1 MSERQPNRSSYVKLF
16 PETISG
22 IVNWIYKTI
31 NGIKY
36 ITPSTNNS
44 VYLPA
49 DLVVMG
55 TITSPSD
62 IKLKQNISDLS
73 NDFCDNILKITP
85 KKYNFIHDD
94 KKEHYGIIA
103 QELETIFPKLVI
115 NSEIDILNND
125 MVEIK
130 TVNYLELIPI
140 MISKMKIMQNEID
153 ELKTRLEKVEE
164 SKN

>member
-16 PETISG
+16 PETMSG

-36 ITPSTNNS
+36 ITPSTINS

-49 DLVVMG
+49 DLVVIG
-55 TITSPSD
+55 TISNPSD
-62 IKLKQNISDLS
+62 IKLKQNIDDLT

-85 KKYNFIHDD
+85 KKYIFINDAT

-115 NSEIDILNND
+115 NSSNNATQ
-125 MVEIK
+125 IK
-130 TVNYLELIPI
+130 TINYLELIPI
-140 MISKMKIMQNEID
+140 MISKMKMMQNQID
-153 ELKTRLEKVEE
+153 ELNTRLEKVEAE
-164 SKN
+164 KNK